1 MIDIQIKDSPLSVEE
16 CRDGLVD
23 DRVGGEVLFVGKVR
37 NHTQG
42 KEVIRLDFEAYIPMA
57 IKEMQKIAAQAI
69 EQWPLNKVIIHHRVG
84 QLEIGGIA
92 VIIGVAAAHR
102 KEAFAACEFA
112 IDSLKQSVP
121 IWKKEIFADGEVWV
135 AAHP

>member
-1 MIDIQIKDSPLSVEE
+1 MIDIQIKDTPLSVEE
-16 CRDGLVD
+16 CRNWLID

-42 KEVIRLDFEAYIPMA
+42 KEVIRLDFEAYEPMA
-57 IKEMQKIAAQAI
+57 IKEMSKIAEQALSK
-69 EQWPLNKVIIHHRVG
+69 WPLNRVIIHHRVG

-92 VIIGVAAAHR
+92 VIIGIASAHR

-112 IDSLKQSVP
+112 IDTLKQSVP

>member
-1 MIDIQIKDSPLSVEE
+1 MIDIQIKDTPLSVEE
-16 CRDGLVD
+16 CRNELVD

-112 IDSLKQSVP
+112 IDTLKESVP